1 MAGRDRPGKLATFRF
16 TSRHEHLITEI
27 AALYGGEA
35 KPWQSPN
42 GAQLEV
48 ITATDTVPVYVPPQ
62 RVDPWYEQWGK
73 GVCTRRCDGERDI
86 VHDSP
91 CDCDP
96 EERSCKPV
104 VRLNVMLADVQGLG
118 VWRLETHGM
127 NAISELAMLAEL
139 LSRVSMPLPA
149 RLVLRTETRK
159 FFNREKQKVE
169 KREFPVPSLLFDQV
183 TARQVQIGGDALTQA
198 VTGGVGAQTAI
209 GSSQAAPGPA
219 AVAATPA
226 LPPATGPVTVDQYRA
241 TVRLTPNEVMG
252 QIASATD
259 PEQIKALWTRLSA
272 EKVSFG
278 PEIDRGLKDR
288 MVQKAQQLSTQI
300 RARQAAEAARQQTP
314 VTAYREGTEGAETV
328 AVLPPMGRD
337 PWDYVPQPA
346 ADPWPAEPVTPPAT
360 ADPIDQ
366 GAQPDPWAAGLPPQ
380 TAEDPWPDPAAPGA
394 AEPPPEISG
403 SPDANQP
410 AAVAP
415 EPSGTPQQP
424 PPDKTAVWMSI
435 MGLAGQMRWSSGE
448 LSDQMFA
455 QTGVRTPA
463 DATVEQLVQ
472 FRSFLQTYGEQA

>member
-1 MAGRDRPGKLATFRF
+1 MAGRDYPDKLSTFRF
-16 TSRHEHLITEI
+16 TSPHRHLIEEI

-35 KPWQSPN
+35 KPWQSP
-42 GAQLEV
+42 GGPQLEV
-48 ITATDTVPVYVPPQ
+48 VTAANTVPVYVPPQ
-62 RVDPWYEQWGK
+62 RVDPWYEQWGR

-139 LSRVSMPLPA
+139 LGRVSMPLPA

-159 FFNREKQKVE
+159 FFNREKKKVE

-183 TARQVQIGGDALTQA
+183 TARQVQVGGDALTQA

-209 GSSQAAPGPA
+209 GPSQAVPGPA

-226 LPPATGPVTVDQYRA
+226 PPPAARA
-241 TVRLTPNEVMG
+241 ARLTPNEVMS

-259 PEQIKALWTRLSA
+259 PEQIKTLWTRLSS
-272 EKVSFG
+272 EKISFG

-288 MVQKAQQLSTQI
+288 MIARGQELSAQI
-300 RARQAAEAARQQTP
+300 RDRQAAEAARQQTP
-314 VTAYREGTEGAETV
+314 VTAYREGKVGVEA
-328 AVLPPMGRD
+328 ALPPMGRD
-337 PWDYVPQPA
+337 PWDYIPQPA
-346 ADPWPAEPVTPPAT
+346 ADPWPAEPATPPAT
-360 ADPIDQ
+360 PPAAEDPIDQ
-366 GAQPDPWAAGLPPQ
+366 GAQPDPWTAGLPPQ

-394 AEPPPEISG
+394 AEPPPDTPG
-403 SPDANQP
+403 SSDAGQP

-424 PPDKTAVWMSI
+424 PADKTTVWMAI
-435 MGLAGQMRWSSGE
+435 MGLAGQRRWNSGE
-448 LSDQMFA
+448 LSDQLHT

-472 FRSFLQTYGEQA
+472 FRDFLQAAG